1 MAFLTWHLLAICTVI
16 AISFTIGYSV
26 ANRKQ
31 KRRKHG
37 KSETTLE
44 ISEN

>member
-26 ANRKQ
+26 ADRKQ
-31 KRRKHG
+31 KRRKYE
-37 KSETTLE
+37 KSKRTLG
-44 ISEN
+44 ISKS